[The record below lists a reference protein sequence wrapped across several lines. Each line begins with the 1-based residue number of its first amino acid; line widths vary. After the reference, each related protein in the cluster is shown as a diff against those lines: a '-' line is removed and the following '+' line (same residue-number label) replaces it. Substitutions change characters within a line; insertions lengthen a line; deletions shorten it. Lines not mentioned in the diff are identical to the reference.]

1 MKSIARLISLSLCLV
16 VALTA
21 AEVPVSVGTVSGRNG
36 VVVAGHPQ
44 AAAAGLE
51 VLRAGGNAIDAAV
64 ATSLALGVAEPYG
77 SGLGGKLILLF
88 FEAKSGRIH
97 VVDGLDAAG
106 TGFTVEQFRTRP
118 EEDRRFGGG
127 ALASRSALGLDALV
141 GDGFTRG
148 AARPG
153 WV

>member
-1 MKSIARLISLSLCLV
+1 M
-16 VALTA
+16 TA

-88 FEAKSGRIH
+88 FYK
-97 VVDGLDAAG
+97 
-106 TGFTVEQFRTRP
+106 
-118 EEDRRFGGG
+118 
-127 ALASRSALGLDALV
+127 
-141 GDGFTRG
+141 
-148 AARPG
+148 
-153 WV
+153 